1 MDRMYTHFIGERS
14 GGFARCKSTAAK
26 RRRHSHCAATG
37 DFRDHYEHMTIY
49 SLDAS
54 HLRPIVALVAAH
66 GATDFATSTWPLA
79 YAVCCIIPSVC
90 VTPVFV
96 LGSIVHFSEDIGF
109 GSLLLHAVAGLV
121 WWRGG
126 TQRGL
131 ELMLA
136 YLGAF
141 HTPSHY
147 LRCWRRGRRAAL
159 LAASGTT
166 ALMAWWLLRL
176 HCVGI
181 TTLSIDHSIQR
192 VVVAHVLTE
201 WYVSRANGLGFF

>member
-1 MDRMYTHFIGERS
+1 
-14 GGFARCKSTAAK
+14 
-26 RRRHSHCAATG
+26 
-37 DFRDHYEHMTIY
+37 MTVY
-49 SLDAS
+49 SLDAL
-54 HLRPIVALVAAH
+54 HMQPIVALVAAH

-79 YAVCCIIPSVC
+79 YAASFMIPSAC

-96 LGSIVHFSEDIGF
+96 CGSIVHFAEDLGF
-109 GSLLLHAVAGLV
+109 GSLLLHALAGLV

-131 ELMLA
+131 ELMLT
-136 YLGAF
+136 YLGVV
-141 HTPSHY
+141 HTPLHY
-147 LRCWRRGRRAAL
+147 LRCWHRGRRAAL

-176 HCVGI
+176 HRVGT

-192 VVVAHVLTE
+192 VVTAHVLTE